1 MTLNYCPKCGAEVDS
16 DTTFCSTCGA
26 DIRELTVKEP
36 SEPPKTLI
44 TTPQPQTN
52 NDKSGSAPVAD
63 QKTSKGSNY
72 GDFWERFV
80 ALIIDAAILGI
91 ISILLFFNIN
101 WYIANLLSFL
111 IALLYFWLLE
121 TYNKGQTVG
130 KMAMKLR
137 TVNEETLEVAS
148 IGDYLLNNLLKSHL
162 IGLIID
168 FIIGLIVNSGDPKN
182 KFRIMENASKTVVI
196 QTK

>member
-36 SEPPKTLI
+36 SKPPKTLI
-44 TTPQPQTN
+44 TTPQPQTTD
-52 NDKSGSAPVAD
+52 DKSGSAVAD
-63 QKTSKGSNY
+63 QKTSQGNNY

-80 ALIIDAAILGI
+80 ALIIDVAILGI
-91 ISILLFFNIN
+91 INVLFYFILD
-101 WYIANLLSFL
+101 WYIAILLSYL

-130 KMAMKLR
+130 KIAMKLR
-137 TVNEETLEVAS
+137 TVNEDTLEVAS
-148 IGDYLLNNLLKSHL
+148 IGDYLLNNLLKSLL

-168 FIIGLIVNSGDPKN
+168 FILGLIVNSGDPKN